1 MELTNDTTV
10 SVNPFDA
17 FASWEF
23 LRHILSDVL
32 PKTWIILSGM
42 VYVIAEVL
50 VWTFAKRSVFL
61 EFMKWICYVGEAKA
75 PKLKSVTENA
85 ESNVAILNCEFSEQH
100 SYLSRIFPL
109 IKEDAV
115 VYLTNHNIEK
125 RGDWK
130 LERTNYNCHLH
141 LGHVQDLSIINATI
155 RVQAK
160 YGNILF
166 GSREEAHVF
175 SPQSNEIQHAF
186 LCNIPSPEV
195 TVFERQGRGLPY
207 KEIKLKIPR
216 EAERLYIKVT
226 RCIIKRNE
234 VQEETLQ
241 NIPPNTNTHHTCFD
255 TAEISRG
262 EDVRYKV
269 GFYLDEKD
277 EKPFRETNTGVDVEA
292 QVRIGPETQLSNG
305 AKPTVTDVLNDQV
318 KKHSKNLRSINNNR
332 RSVRGF
338 RDCEIVMSVICQTYE
353 AFTELREMCSDG
365 RVSEILSD
373 IVTNEEASKSLN
385 LPNLKLDVYMKYSSY
400 LDARKNFAR
409 AACGSMPQL
418 EARRHTIVAGTV
430 IEWNFATQVPY
441 LQWRHLHCKV
451 QGRISDEL
459 ERGQW
464 IDIVSYKLGEMG
476 DSDIQIYFDQSRNQC
491 CSYRI
496 GASFDGKKW
505 YFSNFIGEEVEVQVS
520 MSGSEAN
527 VDYLKPVLKDIIDI
541 SRLEKRNLCRRG
553 DNISTAIDCLEDGTR
568 YVEDV
573 RIENSDIILTV
584 VCDSEKSVEEVVDL
598 CCRGSVAVDLSG
610 VLERE
615 EDIDRTAGVTFED
628 VKLTVES
635 IMKPRQ
641 APEFTRNVI
650 IKTIHP
656 FRLHEALNLETSVPK
671 KIGKIERVKDREVH
685 ASKFRSKSCVDF
697 SKPIVPDIT
706 DDEQCSLESS

>member
-1 MELTNDTTV
+1 M
-10 SVNPFDA
+10 
-17 FASWEF
+17 AS
-23 LRHILSDVL
+23 
-32 PKTWIILSGM
+32 
-42 VYVIAEVL
+42 
-50 VWTFAKRSVFL
+50 
-61 EFMKWICYVGEAKA
+61 
-75 PKLKSVTENA
+75 
-85 ESNVAILNCEFSEQH
+85 
-100 SYLSRIFPL
+100 
-109 IKEDAV
+109 
-115 VYLTNHNIEK
+115 
-125 RGDWK
+125 
-130 LERTNYNCHLH
+130 
-141 LGHVQDLSIINATI
+141 
-155 RVQAK
+155 
-160 YGNILF
+160 
-166 GSREEAHVF
+166 
-175 SPQSNEIQHAF
+175 
-186 LCNIPSPEV
+186 NIPSPEV

-418 EARRHTIVAGTV
+418 EARRHTIVAG
-430 IEWNFATQVPY
+430 
-441 LQWRHLHCKV
+441 
-451 QGRISDEL
+451 
-459 ERGQW
+459 
-464 IDIVSYKLGEMG
+464 
-476 DSDIQIYFDQSRNQC
+476 
-491 CSYRI
+491 
-496 GASFDGKKW
+496 
-505 YFSNFIGEEVEVQVS
+505 EEVEVQVS

-671 KIGKIERVKDREVH
+671 KIGKIERDEEKEISASIWREIGPNLNLPILALSNRARIEKDISNLRASSTKMVDVDDNDVILLLEVH
-685 ASKFRSKSCVDF
+685 DKDF
-697 SKPIVPDIT
+697 VEKQVKAELEKRKLRCLLRTELDNGTKLGDACQRRIIIYSGHALGNNSWKHFLMDA
-706 DDEQCSLESS
+706 LESRRHFLFLLVHVKSERAPLVIMEFNYITTTRPLWKEDLVHFATSGSITSMILETNFLPWIYNDLSQALRALLRNIAAPRQPGRLRMTLAASSTSLNTISLNQPPDRKLSRSG